1 VLDAWDRL
9 TPDARAAVQD
19 RLVVAADTATRRVHD
34 ELTRLVATDPAAQR
48 VTPLEVVRGG
58 IREPTVVLA
67 DAGVPP
73 VARDEFE
80 ERSFPNDRYG
90 LTPRTFADLGDD
102 DLGPLH
108 LVWGFAKAESL
119 RAARD
124 EPPSRVP
131 PRAADGGR

>member
-9 TPDARAAVQD
+9 SPDARAAVQD
-19 RLVVAADTATRRVHD
+19 RLVAATDAATRRVSV
-34 ELTRLVATDPAAQR
+34 ELTQLLATDPAEQP
-48 VTPLEVVRGG
+48 VTPLEVVRSG
-58 IREPTVVLA
+58 IREPTAVLA
-67 DAGVPP
+67 DAGVAA

-102 DLGPLH
+102 ELGPLH
-108 LVWGFAKAESL
+108 LVWGLAKAETL
-119 RAARD
+119 RAAPDR
-124 EPPSRVP
+124 PPSRVP